1 MPTTT
6 IHAHLDLDQ
15 GRFTL
20 EKSTTAM
27 TKTAAQVG
35 FWAAVVTTALNVL
48 FTLSLIIIPTTRW
61 ADAQLFA
68 AEYKP
73 IESLPAIP
81 ALLLGPATLML
92 MLSIHFY
99 APEPKRIFS
108 LAAVLFTVIY
118 AALCSLNYFVQLTAV
133 QQGILSGDPSALA
146 PFVMANPQ
154 SVFLAVDTLGY
165 LFLFVACLLAAPV
178 FEGGQLEKAIR
189 WLWFG
194 TAMLG
199 LAGVLAYAIGQPTI
213 YFAGLMG
220 SGGTFLVVTILLAV
234 LYYRLLQPD

>member
-27 TKTAAQVG
+27 TKTVAQVG

-48 FTLSLIIIPTTRW
+48 FTLGLISIPATRW
-61 ADAQLFA
+61 AGAQLFA
-68 AEYKP
+68 AEFKP

-81 ALLLGPATLML
+81 ALLLGPAVMML

-99 APEPKRIFS
+99 APQPKRIFS
-108 LAAVLFTVIY
+108 LAAVLFTAIY

-133 QQGILSGDPSALA
+133 RQGVLNGDASAIA

-165 LFLFVACLLAAPV
+165 LFLFIACLLAAPV
-178 FEGGQLEKAIR
+178 FDRGRLEQGIR
-189 WLWFG
+189 WLLVG
-194 TAMLG
+194 SAVLG
-199 LAGVLAYAIGQPTI
+199 LIGVLGYAIDQPTI
-213 YFAGLMG
+213 YFAGLMV
-220 SGGTFLVVTILLAV
+220 SGVTFLVLTTLLAV
-234 LYYRLLQPD
+234 LYNRLLQPD